1 MSDRTGRSIED
12 RVVALLKANHR
23 DLRSFVRAVEALVP
37 VGADV
42 AAFLDEMGAMLA
54 SDDRNVGAMEVWD
67 RAARLYEE
75 QTRLEEL
82 AELYAN
88 MGPVAATMGDLPRGI
103 RFSLK
108 AEELSSQLE
117 PDPELT
123 YHVSSDL
130 GAMYAE
136 LGDWEHAMYEDSRAL
151 EVSRTTDDYTGQ
163 IGALLALAQ
172 VSIARGDLDAAR
184 SEAMGALSL
193 SHFHADACL
202 EADSLRAVGD
212 VSEASGEH
220 EQAIRQYQQGLTLEA
235 TAPDPEIRAQLHYGL
250 SVAYDALGESAKA
263 AKERNLTEEAG
274 LPGDAE
280 DDNGDD

>member
-37 VGADV
+37 VGGEV
-42 AAFLDEMGAMLA
+42 AAFLDEMGTMLA
-54 SDDRNVGAMEVWD
+54 SDDRNVGAMELWG

-123 YHVSSDL
+123 YHCLLYTSPSPRDRTRSRMPSS
-130 GAMYAE
+130 A
-136 LGDWEHAMYEDSRAL
+136 
-151 EVSRTTDDYTGQ
+151 
-163 IGALLALAQ
+163 
-172 VSIARGDLDAAR
+172 
-184 SEAMGALSL
+184 
-193 SHFHADACL
+193 
-202 EADSLRAVGD
+202 
-212 VSEASGEH
+212 
-220 EQAIRQYQQGLTLEA
+220 
-235 TAPDPEIRAQLHYGL
+235 
-250 SVAYDALGESAKA
+250 
-263 AKERNLTEEAG
+263 
-274 LPGDAE
+274 
-280 DDNGDD
+280 